1 MILFIGVLQNFFY
14 KTAPHFLTSERV
26 RAFIH
31 SENPTM
37 FDASIGALIL
47 AGGKGTRLYST
58 RPKVLQTILET
69 PLLEYVY
76 LRFKPLFGDR
86 LWTVVGFAH
95 EEIEATFPHDKDRF
109 ILQSP
114 QLGTGHA
121 LQVAWS
127 TIRHSGVKYVVV
139 ANGDTPFVSDQALA
153 DLVKQGLEKS
163 ADIAFLSI
171 ILDDPGSYGRV
182 VRKSDGSVRAIVEA
196 RDFAQM
202 DPGDEI
208 HEVNSGIYF
217 LRVDAVDRLLA
228 HLTDDNAQNEI
239 YITQLVDLA
248 CGMEMQVAAVEQGDG
263 PELFGI
269 NTPQE
274 LIDAE
279 NRLCPSIVADWIDRG
294 VIIRNKDLVRIG
306 PKAELAPGVDITG
319 PCEIYGRSVLGP
331 GTRVH
336 SHCRIEN
343 SQLNG
348 CQVHS
353 FSHINDTQVG
363 KDCSVGPYARLR
375 PGTVLEQNAKVG
387 NFVEIKKSVL
397 GEGSK
402 ASHLTYLGDSTIG
415 KEVNIGAGTITCN
428 YDGENKHRTHIGDGS
443 FIGSNTAVVA
453 PVRIGRG
460 VLVGAGTVVTKDVPD
475 DSLCI
480 ARAKQKN
487 LKR

>member
-1 MILFIGVLQNFFY
+1 
-14 KTAPHFLTSERV
+14 
-26 RAFIH
+26 
-31 SENPTM
+31 M
-37 FDASIGALIL
+37 FDVSIGALIL

-76 LRFKPLFGDR
+76 LRFNPLFGER
-86 LWTVVGFAH
+86 VWTVVGFAH
-95 EEIEATFPHDKDRF
+95 EELEAAFPYARERF
-109 ILQSP
+109 VLQSP
-114 QLGTGHA
+114 QRGTGHA
-121 LQVAWS
+121 LQVAWP
-127 TIRHSGVKYVVV
+127 TIRETGITHLVV
-139 ANGDTPFVSDQALA
+139 ANGDTPFVSEQALA
-153 DLVKQGLEKS
+153 DLVKQGLSEH

-171 ILDDPGSYGRV
+171 VMDDPGSYGRV
-182 VRKSDGSVRAIVEA
+182 VRKADGSVRAIVEA
-196 RDFAQM
+196 RDFEQM

-208 HEVNSGIYF
+208 HEVNSGIYL
-217 LRVDAVDRLLA
+217 LRVEAIDRLLPG
-228 HLTDDNAQNEI
+228 LTDDNAQKEL

-248 CGMEMQVAAVEQGDG
+248 CGMGMRVVAVEQGDG

-279 NRLCPSIVADWIDRG
+279 NRLCPAIVQEWIDKG
-294 VIIRNKDLVRIG
+294 VIIRNKAMVRIG
-306 PKAELAPGVDITG
+306 PRAELAPGVDITG
-319 PCEIYGRSVLGP
+319 PCEIYGQSNLGP

-353 FSHINDTQVG
+353 FSHIADTQVG
-363 KDCSVGPYARLR
+363 KDCSVGPFARLR
-375 PGTVLEQNAKVG
+375 PGTVLEQGARIG
-387 NFVEIKKSVL
+387 NFVEIKKSVI
-397 GEGSK
+397 GKGSK
-402 ASHLTYLGDSTIG
+402 ASHLTYIGDSIIG

-428 YDGENKHRTHIGDGS
+428 YDGKNKHTTQIGDGS

-475 DSLCI
+475 DTLCI

>member
-1 MILFIGVLQNFFY
+1 
-14 KTAPHFLTSERV
+14 
-26 RAFIH
+26 
-31 SENPTM
+31 M

-76 LRFKPLFGDR
+76 LRLNPLFDDR
-86 LWTVVGFAH
+86 VWTIVGFAH
-95 EEIEATFPHDKDRF
+95 AEIESAFPRERDRF

-121 LQVAWS
+121 LQVAWP
-127 TIRHSGVKYVVV
+127 TIRESGVDYLLV
-139 ANGDTPFVSDQALA
+139 ANGDTPFVPEEALIDLVNQSIEENA
-153 DLVKQGLEKS
+153 DL
-163 ADIAFLSI
+163 AFLSI
-171 ILDDPGSYGRV
+171 VMDDPGSYGRV
-182 VRKSDGSVRAIVEA
+182 VRKADGSVRAIVEA
-196 RDFAQM
+196 RDFECM

-217 LRVDAVDRLLA
+217 LRVDAVEKLLPL
-228 HLTDDNAQNEI
+228 LTDDNAQNEL

-248 CGMEMQVAAVEQGDG
+248 CTSGMRVVAVEQGEG

-274 LIDAE
+274 LVDAE
-279 NRLCPSIVADWIDRG
+279 TRLCPEIVQGWIDRG
-294 VIIRNKDLVRIG
+294 VIIRNRDMVRIG
-306 PKAELAPGVDITG
+306 PKVDLAPGVDITG
-319 PCEIYGRSVLGP
+319 PCEIYGDSVLGS

-353 FSHINDTQVG
+353 FSHINESVVG

-375 PGTVLEQNAKVG
+375 PGAVLKEDSRVG
-387 NFVEIKKSVL
+387 NFVEIKKGIL

-402 ASHLTYLGDSTIG
+402 AGHLTYIGDSIIG
-415 KEVNIGAGTITCN
+415 KGVNIGAGTITCN
-428 YDGENKHRTHIGDGS
+428 YDGTNKHTTYIGDDS
-443 FIGSNTAVVA
+443 FIGSNTSVVA
-453 PVRIGRG
+453 PVRIGRA

-475 DSLCI
+475 ETLCI

>member
-1 MILFIGVLQNFFY
+1 
-14 KTAPHFLTSERV
+14 
-26 RAFIH
+26 
-31 SENPTM
+31 M
-37 FDASIGALIL
+37 FDATIGALIL

-69 PLLEYVY
+69 PLLQYVY
-76 LRFKPLFGDR
+76 LRFNPVFGDR
-86 LWTVVGFAH
+86 IWTIVGFAH
-95 EEIEATFPHDKDRF
+95 EEIETSFPQYKDRF
-109 ILQSP
+109 ILQTP
-114 QLGTGHA
+114 QRGTGHA
-121 LQVAWS
+121 LQVAWP
-127 TIRHSGVKYVVV
+127 TIRESGVKYLVV
-139 ANGDTPFVSDQALA
+139 ANGDTPFVPEQALA
-153 DLVKQGLEKS
+153 DLVAQGLKDN

-171 ILDDPGSYGRV
+171 VMDDPGSYGRV
-182 VRKSDGSVRAIVEA
+182 VRKSDGGVRAIVEA
-196 RDFAQM
+196 RDFEQM

-217 LRVDAVDRLLA
+217 LRVEAVDRLLPN
-228 HLTDDNAQNEI
+228 LTDDNAQKEL

-248 CGMEMQVAAVEQGDG
+248 CGMGMRVIAVEQGDG

-279 NRLCPSIVADWIDRG
+279 RRLCPAIVTDWIERG
-294 VIIRNKDLVRIG
+294 VIIRNRSVVRIG
-306 PKAELAPGVDITG
+306 PEAELSPGVDITG
-319 PCEIYGRSVLGP
+319 PCEIYGHSVLGP

-353 FSHINDTQVG
+353 FSHIDGTQVG

-387 NFVEIKKSVL
+387 NFVELKKSVL
-397 GEGSK
+397 GQGSK
-402 ASHLTYLGDSTIG
+402 ACHLTYLGDSIIG

-428 YDGENKHRTHIGDGS
+428 YDGRNKHTTHIGDGS

>member
-1 MILFIGVLQNFFY
+1 
-14 KTAPHFLTSERV
+14 
-26 RAFIH
+26 
-31 SENPTM
+31 M

-76 LRFKPLFGDR
+76 ARFDPLFGKR
-86 LWTVVGFAH
+86 VWTIVGFGH
-95 EEIEATFPHDKDRF
+95 EALETAFPHAKERF

-114 QLGTGHA
+114 QRGTGHA
-121 LQVAWS
+121 LQVAWP
-127 TIRHSGVKYVVV
+127 TIRNSGVSHLVV
-139 ANGDTPFVSDQALA
+139 ANGDTPFVSEQALE
-153 DLVKQGLEKS
+153 DLVNLGLEEN

-171 ILDDPGSYGRV
+171 VMDDPGSYGRV
-182 VRKSDGSVRAIVEA
+182 VRKSNGSVSAIVEA
-196 RDFAQM
+196 RDFERM

-208 HEVNSGIYF
+208 HEVNSGIYL
-217 LRVDAVDRLLA
+217 LRVDAVNKLLPL
-228 HLTDDNAQNEI
+228 LTDDNAQQEL

-248 CGMEMQVAAVEQGDG
+248 CSTGMRVVAIEQGDG

-274 LIDAE
+274 LVDAE
-279 NRLCPSIVADWIDRG
+279 NRLCPHIVQDWIDQG
-294 VIIRNKDLVRIG
+294 VIIRNREVVRIG
-306 PKAELAPGVDITG
+306 PKVELAPGVDITG
-319 PCEIYGRSVLGP
+319 PCEIYGHSVLGP

-353 FSHINDTQVG
+353 FSHIHNAQVG

-375 PGTVLEQNAKVG
+375 PGTVLDRDVRVG
-387 NFVEIKKSVL
+387 NFVEIKKGVM

-402 ASHLTYLGDSTIG
+402 ASHLTYIGDAVIG
-415 KEVNIGAGTITCN
+415 KGVNIGAGTITCN
-428 YDGENKHRTHIGDGS
+428 YDGTNKHMTHIGDGS
-443 FIGSNTAVVA
+443 FIGSNTAMVA
-453 PVRIGRG
+453 PVRIGRD

-475 DSLCI
+475 ESLCI

>member
-1 MILFIGVLQNFFY
+1 
-14 KTAPHFLTSERV
+14 
-26 RAFIH
+26 
-31 SENPTM
+31 M
-37 FDASIGALIL
+37 FEPSIGALIL

-76 LRFKPLFGDR
+76 SRFNPMFEDR
-86 LWTVVGFAH
+86 VWTIVGFGH
-95 EEIEATFPHDKDRF
+95 EDIERSFPAAIGRF
-109 ILQSP
+109 VHQSP

-121 LQVAWS
+121 LQVAWPV
-127 TIRHSGVKYVVV
+127 IRNSGVTHLVV
-139 ANGDTPFVSDQALA
+139 ANGDTPFVPEQAVV
-153 DLVKQGLEKS
+153 DLVERGIEEE

-171 ILDDPGSYGRV
+171 VMDDPGSYGRV
-182 VRKSDGSVRAIVEA
+182 VRRADGSVGAIVEA
-196 RDFAQM
+196 KDFERM

-217 LRVDAVDRLLA
+217 LRAASVEKLLPRLS
-228 HLTDDNAQNEI
+228 DDNAQSEL

-248 CGMEMQVAAVEQGDG
+248 NDDGMRVVAVEHGDG

-274 LIDAE
+274 LVDAE
-279 NRLCPSIVADWIDRG
+279 DRLRPSIVQQWIDKG
-294 VIIRNKDLVRIG
+294 VIIRNKDMVRIG
-306 PKAELAPGVDITG
+306 PMVELAPGVDLTG
-319 PCEIYGRSVLGP
+319 PCEIYGHSILAP

-336 SHCRIEN
+336 SNCRIED

-353 FSHINDTQVG
+353 FSHIEGAQVG

-375 PGTVLEQNAKVG
+375 PGAVLEQEARVG
-387 NFVEIKKSVL
+387 NFVEIKKGIL
-397 GEGSK
+397 GQASK
-402 ASHLTYLGDSTIG
+402 ASHLTYIGDSVIG
-415 KEVNIGAGTITCN
+415 KGVNIGAGTITCN
-428 YDGENKHRTHIGDGS
+428 YDGQDKHTTHIGDGS

-453 PVRIGRG
+453 PVSIGSN

-475 DSLCI
+475 GSLCI

-487 LKR
+487 LKK